1 MMRSGG
7 LTEIVNQEAMESIA
21 RSTGQGRH
29 VTIGNLARLKG
40 KEWFVDGN
48 IGPVRRITRVDQQ
61 SERIYVFHGR
71 VVCSQVGDVMWDN
84 PTVFLT
90 VYADLAADFRAEV
103 AVSLPLACVVV
114 SDEMSIP

>member
-1 MMRSGG
+1 
-7 LTEIVNQEAMESIA
+7 MERIA
-21 RSTGQGRH
+21 RSTGQGKH
-29 VTIGNLARLKG
+29 VTIENLARLTG
-40 KEWFVDGN
+40 IEWFVDGI

-61 SERIYVFHGR
+61 SERIYSFHGR
-71 VVCSQVGDVMWDN
+71 AAQSQVGDAMWDN

-90 VYADLAADFRAEV
+90 VYENLAAEFRLEV